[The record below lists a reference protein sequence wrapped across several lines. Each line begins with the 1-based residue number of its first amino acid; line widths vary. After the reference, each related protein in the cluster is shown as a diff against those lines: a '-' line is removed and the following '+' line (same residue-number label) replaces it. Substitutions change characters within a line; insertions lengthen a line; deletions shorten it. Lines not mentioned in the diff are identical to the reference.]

1 MVDGDELDDMV
12 PKVCK
17 PLPPKERL
25 AKSLNDNKITLL
37 LSRNVEYILS
47 NENEDLESKTM
58 AE

>member
-1 MVDGDELDDMV
+1 MVDGGELDDMV
-12 PKVCK
+12 PQICK

-25 AKSLNDNKITLL
+25 AKSIKDNKITLL

>member
-1 MVDGDELDDMV
+1 MVDGGELDDMV
-12 PKVCK
+12 
-17 PLPPKERL
+17 PPKERL
-25 AKSLNDNKITLL
+25 AKSLKDNKITLL